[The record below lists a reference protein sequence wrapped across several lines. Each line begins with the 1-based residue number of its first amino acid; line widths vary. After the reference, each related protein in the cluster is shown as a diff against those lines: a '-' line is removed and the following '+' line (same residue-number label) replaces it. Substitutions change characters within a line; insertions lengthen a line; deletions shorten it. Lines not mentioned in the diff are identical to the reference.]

1 MLADAPI
8 LVLDEATAA
17 TDPDCEAE
25 IQQALAALARGR
37 TVLAIGHHAESVAG
51 ADVICVMENGGIAA
65 CGSSEELADRPYWAR
80 LSAGRAMEGATR

>member
-1 MLADAPI
+1 
-8 LVLDEATAA
+8 
-17 TDPDCEAE
+17 CEAE

-65 CGSSEELADRPYWAR
+65 CGSSEELADQPYWAR